1 MEKITRHNYES
12 FFLDYLE
19 GELSDELKKELEVFL
34 AQNPDLAEEL
44 EEFESVS
51 LKPEATSSTW
61 NDLKVPSLEDLV
73 KNESLREQL
82 YFRCAEVQANVHD
95 ERLLVELLSLNQFKE
110 EYALWTTLKL
120 VSTAESVNREGL
132 YQLPLLLPV
141 TSANYEDFLIART
154 EDILSAEENLALENF
169 ANGIKEGE
177 KDLAL
182 ADSLR
187 LEAPKGVFY
196 PYKNDLKKKK
206 KGLVLFYR
214 AAAVLLL
221 LGLSASVFTLLN
233 QEASI
238 DSKYAQREAVQSA
251 PDSLKSLEYEVEID
265 KDSIPTEIKAEQYQL
280 EEWEIREPDPVFVAD
295 NKEAKTEQAIEP
307 IAPEIGEEFDEVAF
321 AEVKPVELIEESE
334 QIYLPEPDVKISNED
349 EMILAEEIPTDS
361 TEQYQTISEMAQDR
375 VADQFNLSDEER
387 DELALSMAKRFT
399 QRAGEALDSEVK
411 KEVGK
416 EGDRLTYSLRIRGFK
431 VSHSKSK

>member
-1 MEKITRHNYES
+1 
-12 FFLDYLE
+12 
-19 GELSDELKKELEVFL
+19 
-34 AQNPDLAEEL
+34 
-44 EEFESVS
+44 
-51 LKPEATSSTW
+51 
-61 NDLKVPSLEDLV
+61 
-73 KNESLREQL
+73 
-82 YFRCAEVQANVHD
+82 
-95 ERLLVELLSLNQFKE
+95 
-110 EYALWTTLKL
+110 
-120 VSTAESVNREGL
+120 
-132 YQLPLLLPV
+132 LLLPV

>member
-154 EDILSAEENLALENF
+154 EGILSEQENQALESYVS
-169 ANGIKEGE
+169 GIKGGE

-187 LEAPKGVFY
+187 LEGPKGVFY

-233 QEASI
+233 QDGSI
-238 DSKYAQREAVQSA
+238 DS
-251 PDSLKSLEYEVEID
+251 
-265 KDSIPTEIKAEQYQL
+265 
-280 EEWEIREPDPVFVAD
+280 
-295 NKEAKTEQAIEP
+295 
-307 IAPEIGEEFDEVAF
+307 
-321 AEVKPVELIEESE
+321 
-334 QIYLPEPDVKISNED
+334 
-349 EMILAEEIPTDS
+349 
-361 TEQYQTISEMAQDR
+361 
-375 VADQFNLSDEER
+375 
-387 DELALSMAKRFT
+387 
-399 QRAGEALDSEVK
+399 
-411 KEVGK
+411 
-416 EGDRLTYSLRIRGFK
+416 
-431 VSHSKSK
+431 

>member
-154 EDILSAEENLALENF
+154 EGILSEQENQALESYVS
-169 ANGIKEGE
+169 GIKGGE

-233 QEASI
+233 QDGSI
-238 DSKYAQREAVQSA
+238 DSKYAQREAIQSA
-251 PDSLKSLEYEVEID
+251 PDSLKGSEYEVEIG
-265 KDSIPTEIKAEQYQL
+265 KDSIPTENKAERYQL

-295 NKEAKTEQAIEP
+295 KVEPKINQEIKPQVPSIE
-307 IAPEIGEEFDEVAF
+307 EDFDEVEY
-321 AEVKPVELIEESE
+321 AEVESIENIEQE
-334 QIYLPEPDVKISNED
+334 QIQLPEPNVEMPDTD
-349 EMILAEEIPTDS
+349 EMILAEAVPEA
-361 TEQYQTISEMAQDR
+361 EYQTIGEVAQNR
-375 VADQFNLSDEER
+375 VADQLNLSDSEK
-387 DELALSMAKRFT
+387 DELALSVAKRIA
-399 QRAGEALDSEVK
+399 QKAGEALDSEVK
-411 KEVGK
+411 KEID
-416 EGDRLTYSLRIRGFK
+416 EDADRLTYSLRIGGFK
-431 VSHSKSK
+431 LSHSKSK

>member
-154 EDILSAEENLALENF
+154 EGILSEQENQALESYVS
-169 ANGIKEGE
+169 GIKGGE

-187 LEAPKGVFY
+187 LEGPKGVFY

-233 QEASI
+233 QDGSI
-238 DSKYAQREAVQSA
+238 DSKYAQREAIQSA
-251 PDSLKSLEYEVEID
+251 PDSLKGSEYEVEIG
-265 KDSIPTEIKAEQYQL
+265 KDSIPTENKAERYQL

-295 NKEAKTEQAIEP
+295 KVEPKINQEIKPQVPSIE
-307 IAPEIGEEFDEVAF
+307 EDFDEVEY
-321 AEVKPVELIEESE
+321 AEVESIENIEQE
-334 QIYLPEPDVKISNED
+334 QIQLPEPNVEMPDTD
-349 EMILAEEIPTDS
+349 EMILAEAVPEA
-361 TEQYQTISEMAQDR
+361 EYQTIGEVAQNR
-375 VADQFNLSDEER
+375 VADQLNLSDSEK
-387 DELALSMAKRFT
+387 DELALSVAKRIA
-399 QRAGEALDSEVK
+399 QKAGEALDSEVK
-411 KEVGK
+411 KEID
-416 EGDRLTYSLRIRGFK
+416 EDADRLTYSLRIGGFK
-431 VSHSKSK
+431 LSHSKSK

>member
-19 GELSDELKKELEVFL
+19 GELSDELKMELEVFL
-34 AQNPDLAEEL
+34 AENPDLAAEL
-44 EEFESVS
+44 EDFESVS

>member
-19 GELSDELKKELEVFL
+19 GELSDELKMELEVFL
-34 AQNPDLAEEL
+34 TENPDLAEEL

-51 LKPEATSSTW
+51 LKPEATSSIW
-61 NDLKVPSLEDLV
+61 SDLKVPSLEDLV

>member
-19 GELSDELKKELEVFL
+19 GELSDELKMELEVFL
-34 AQNPDLAEEL
+34 TENPDLAEEL

>member
-1 MEKITRHNYES
+1 MEKITRHNFES

-19 GELSDELKKELEVFL
+19 GELSDELKMELEVFL
-34 AQNPDLAEEL
+34 TENPDLAEEL

-51 LKPEATSSTW
+51 LKPEATSSIW

-95 ERLLVELLSLNQFKE
+95 ERLLVELLSLHQFKE

-132 YQLPLLLPV
+132 YQLPLMLPV
-141 TSANYEDFLIART
+141 TSVNYEDFLIART
-154 EDILSAEENLALENF
+154 EGILSAEENLALENF
-169 ANGIKEGE
+169 ANGIKGGE

-187 LEAPKGVFY
+187 LVAPKGVFY

-233 QEASI
+233 QEGSI

-265 KDSIPTEIKAEQYQL
+265 KDSIPTKNKAKQYQL
-280 EEWEIREPDPVFVAD
+280 EEWEIREPDPVFVAE
-295 NKEAKTEQAIEP
+295 NTEPKTEQAIER

-321 AEVKPVELIEESE
+321 AEVEPVELIEESE
-334 QIYLPEPDVKISNED
+334 QIHLPDPDFEIRNED

-411 KEVGK
+411 KEVDK

>member
-19 GELSDELKKELEVFL
+19 GELSDELKMELEVFL
-34 AQNPDLAEEL
+34 TENPDLAEEL

-51 LKPEATSSTW
+51 LKPEATSSIW
-61 NDLKVPSLEDLV
+61 SDLKVPSLEDLV

-154 EDILSAEENLALENF
+154 EGILSEQENQALESYVS
-169 ANGIKEGE
+169 GIKGGE

-187 LEAPKGVFY
+187 LEGPKGVFY

-233 QEASI
+233 QDGSI
-238 DSKYAQREAVQSA
+238 DSKYAQREAIQSA
-251 PDSLKSLEYEVEID
+251 PDSLKGSEYEVEIG
-265 KDSIPTEIKAEQYQL
+265 KDSIPTENKAERYQL

-295 NKEAKTEQAIEP
+295 KVEPKINQEIKPQVPSIE
-307 IAPEIGEEFDEVAF
+307 EDFDEVEY
-321 AEVKPVELIEESE
+321 AEVESIENIEQE
-334 QIYLPEPDVKISNED
+334 QIQLPEPNVEMPDTD
-349 EMILAEEIPTDS
+349 EMILAEAVPEA
-361 TEQYQTISEMAQDR
+361 EYQTIGEVAQNR
-375 VADQFNLSDEER
+375 VADQLNLSDSEK
-387 DELALSMAKRFT
+387 DELALSVAKRIA
-399 QRAGEALDSEVK
+399 QKAGEALDSEVK
-411 KEVGK
+411 KEID
-416 EGDRLTYSLRIRGFK
+416 EDADRLTYSLRIGGFK
-431 VSHSKSK
+431 LSHSKSK

>member
-1 MEKITRHNYES
+1 
-12 FFLDYLE
+12 
-19 GELSDELKKELEVFL
+19 
-34 AQNPDLAEEL
+34 
-44 EEFESVS
+44 
-51 LKPEATSSTW
+51 
-61 NDLKVPSLEDLV
+61 
-73 KNESLREQL
+73 
-82 YFRCAEVQANVHD
+82 
-95 ERLLVELLSLNQFKE
+95 
-110 EYALWTTLKL
+110 
-120 VSTAESVNREGL
+120 VNREGL

-141 TSANYEDFLIART
+141 TLANYEDFLIART
-154 EDILSAEENLALENF
+154 EGILSEQENRALESY
-169 ANGIKEGE
+169 ALGIKGGE

-187 LEAPKGVFY
+187 LEVPKGVFY

-233 QEASI
+233 QEGSI

-251 PDSLKSLEYEVEID
+251 PDSLKGLEYEGEID
-265 KDSIPTEIKAEQYQL
+265 KDSIPTENKAERYQL
-280 EEWEIREPDPVFVAD
+280 EEWEIREPDPVFVAE
-295 NKEAKTEQAIEP
+295 NTEPKTEQAIEP
-307 IAPEIGEEFDEVAF
+307 IAPKIGEELDEVAF

-334 QIYLPEPDVKISNED
+334 QIHLPEPDFEIRNED
-349 EMILAEEIPTDS
+349 EMILAEEIPTDY

-375 VADQFNLSDEER
+375 VADQLNLSDEER

-411 KEVGK
+411 KEVDE